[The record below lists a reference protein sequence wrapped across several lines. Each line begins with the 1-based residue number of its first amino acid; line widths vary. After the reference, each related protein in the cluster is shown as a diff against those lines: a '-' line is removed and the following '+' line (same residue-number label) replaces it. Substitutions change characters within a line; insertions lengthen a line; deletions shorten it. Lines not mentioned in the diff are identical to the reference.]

1 MHRAQPRTE
10 LVHRRHDLLRGM
22 CSRRPEGLPDLAFV
36 RAKRWMLCRF
46 VPSLPWNAESAC
58 SDRSCGEGQSCAAKA
73 CCDKGAGCDSGPLP
87 PAAAGCGFA
96 GCCKS
101 AEGCYFGTA
110 ASICVHNTTAGWV
123 SRGRNPGPPPPPPPP
138 SPPPRGPS
146 RLHLRDLWLH
156 KDLPPLSPPYILTA
170 KAVPPHGGVAVYR
183 LSLL

>member
-1 MHRAQPRTE
+1 
-10 LVHRRHDLLRGM
+10 M

-146 RLHLRDLWLH
+146 RPSQGPVAAQGSAAALAAVHSDRQGRAPARRCGGLQAV
-156 KDLPPLSPPYILTA
+156 LTVRVMA
-170 KAVPPHGGVAVYR
+170 RQSALVGRAGA
-183 LSLL
+183 